1 MCLCSGISEV
11 TTMYKFYF
19 GLECSPVIVVLY
31 YPLGQYGVVEAALY
45 RPSPGN
51 APVKVAIKK
60 TKVCLFM
67 CAHAC
72 VCVSVYVSLCQHTC
86 AGMEGFFEK
95 QIRQRQIIKVFK
107 TIEGQ
112 DFN

>member
-67 CAHAC
+67 CAPAC
-72 VCVSVYVSLCQHTC
+72 VCVLCMCLCVSTHVQ
-86 AGMEGFFEK
+86 
-95 QIRQRQIIKVFK
+95 QVWR
-107 TIEGQ
+107 
-112 DFN
+112 DFLKNKLGRGKLRFSKL

>member
-1 MCLCSGISEV
+1 M

-51 APVKVAIKK
+51 APIKVAIKK

-67 CAHAC
+67 CTHAC
-72 VCVSVYVSLCQHTC
+72 VCVSVCMCLCVSAHVQVWRDFLK
-86 AGMEGFFEK
+86 K
-95 QIRQRQIIKVFK
+95 QIRQRQIKVFK
-107 TIEGQ
+107 TIEGAGLQ
-112 DFN
+112 LNIEYGC